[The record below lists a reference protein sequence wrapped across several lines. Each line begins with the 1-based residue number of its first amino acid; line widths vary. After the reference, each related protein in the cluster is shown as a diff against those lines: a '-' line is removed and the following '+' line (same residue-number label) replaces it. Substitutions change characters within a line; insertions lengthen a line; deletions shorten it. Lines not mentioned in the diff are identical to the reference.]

1 MIKIYI
7 IILSSILLLSC
18 GDDVSKNKTTLYQ
31 KLLNEDISFHFNID
45 SSSTKSIVNDY
56 FINGKT
62 LQQQGRYA
70 EAIMEFQAAL
80 KYDSSLFILQEIAES
95 YFTLQKFD
103 ITEEKLL
110 EIIQIDEN
118 YLPSLEL
125 LEKIYFQKYNLNKS
139 IIILEKI
146 VEIKPEDD
154 HNKMVLAN
162 LYEMQNNSKSIN
174 MYKSINNKEL
184 RISALERLSSIYF
197 NQKSTNQYYSVLEE
211 LLELSIEKYKYF
223 FTLYNDLNIN
233 KKYTKSINL
242 LNKYEPFLDN
252 SQYTNAFYNFGL
264 SLLSD
269 NNDSIKK
276 YLPLF
281 VNLSEN
287 PQYPSWYIDM
297 ISMYLFDKL
306 TDSVNTYK
314 YLDKFNLHGD
324 SIPEAGLEISY
335 FYRQKEKIEKAEDIL
350 LKYKKIYPKDLRFYQ
365 NLAGIY
371 FFRKDFKKVA
381 ETYNE
386 ALEYDSTNANIWL
399 EIGLAYNRLMD
410 YEKSDFAYEK
420 SILLEPK
427 NALANNNF
435 AFSLSERGIDL
446 ERAKVMVLI
455 ALEKEPKNPS
465 YLDTYAWILYQK
477 QDFEEALKY
486 IKLSIENG
494 EENSEVYEHL
504 GDILNKLDKK
514 IEALNAY
521 EEGLKINPNDSALI
535 KKVKI
540 FK

>member
-1 MIKIYI
+1 
-7 IILSSILLLSC
+7 
-18 GDDVSKNKTTLYQ
+18 
-31 KLLNEDISFHFNID
+31 
-45 SSSTKSIVNDY
+45 
-56 FINGKT
+56 
-62 LQQQGRYA
+62 
-70 EAIMEFQAAL
+70 
-80 KYDSSLFILQEIAES
+80 
-95 YFTLQKFD
+95 
-103 ITEEKLL
+103 
-110 EIIQIDEN
+110 
-118 YLPSLEL
+118 
-125 LEKIYFQKYNLNKS
+125 
-139 IIILEKI
+139 
-146 VEIKPEDD
+146 
-154 HNKMVLAN
+154 
-162 LYEMQNNSKSIN
+162 
-174 MYKSINNKEL
+174 
-184 RISALERLSSIYF
+184 
-197 NQKSTNQYYSVLEE
+197 
-211 LLELSIEKYKYF
+211 
-223 FTLYNDLNIN
+223 
-233 KKYTKSINL
+233 

-306 TDSVNTYK
+306 TDSLNTYK
-314 YLDKFNLHGD
+314 YLDKLNLHGD

-350 LKYKKIYPKDLRFYQ
+350 MKYKKIYPKDLRFYQ

-381 ETYNE
+381 ETYKE